1 MPSATQFSASVNRNG
16 FPFCPEKQD
25 VSSYD
30 FWTTLGGTQKG
41 ETATES
47 EKSLSVV
54 NAMQLYWNFYDC
66 SFTSS
71 ASSPLGSASLSGI
84 DDIDKEPRERTCL
97 SSISKTA
104 SDSSSGG
111 QSLSATYQVSL
122 ARYYDGSINDESNYV
137 GIGIVPN
144 SPFFNIN
151 GDTRGRAT
159 IEYKLGGVGTDPNTL
174 PVGSFDTARDT
185 GYITES
191 NIPFVYEV
199 AAGTRAGSPLS
210 VDSTSCSAED
220 TPIGSSVS
228 FSDLSLDFYTY
239 S

>member
-1 MPSATQFSASVNRNG
+1 MPVATSFTALGRGNG

-30 FWTTLGGTQKG
+30 LWSTLGGTQKG

-47 EKSLSVV
+47 EKNLSVV
-54 NAMQLYWNFYDC
+54 NAMKLYWNFYDC

-71 ASSPLGSASLSGI
+71 ASSPFGSASLSGI
-84 DDIDKEPRERTCL
+84 DDIDKEPGERTCL
-97 SSISKTA
+97 SLISKTA
-104 SDSSSGG
+104 SDSSAGG
-111 QSLSATYQVSL
+111 QSLTATYRVDL

-137 GIGIVPN
+137 GIGFVPN

-159 IEYKLGGVGTDPNTL
+159 IEYKLAGVGTDPNTL
-174 PVGSFDTARDT
+174 GVGSFDDDRET
-185 GYITES
+185 GYVTIS
-191 NIPFVYEV
+191 GIPFVYEV

-228 FSDLSLDFYTY
+228 FSSLSLDFYTY

>member
-1 MPSATQFSASVNRNG
+1 M
-16 FPFCPEKQD
+16 
-25 VSSYD
+25 
-30 FWTTLGGTQKG
+30 
-41 ETATES
+41 
-47 EKSLSVV
+47 
-54 NAMQLYWNFYDC
+54 
-66 SFTSS
+66 
-71 ASSPLGSASLSGI
+71 
-84 DDIDKEPRERTCL
+84 
-97 SSISKTA
+97 
-104 SDSSSGG
+104 
-111 QSLSATYQVSL
+111 
-122 ARYYDGSINDESNYV
+122 
-137 GIGIVPN
+137 
-144 SPFFNIN
+144 
-151 GDTRGRAT
+151 
-159 IEYKLGGVGTDPNTL
+159 GTDPNTL